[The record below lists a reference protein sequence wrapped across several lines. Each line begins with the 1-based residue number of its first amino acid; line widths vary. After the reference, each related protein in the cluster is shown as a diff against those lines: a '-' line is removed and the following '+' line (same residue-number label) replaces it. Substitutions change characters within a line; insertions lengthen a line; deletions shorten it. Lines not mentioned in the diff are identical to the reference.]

1 MTNIYVDNKKI
12 SFELFRYVAEQFSS
26 CMNDNLY
33 VYDIQ
38 NDTYYI
44 TEGATKRFA
53 VPGSFFNN
61 VLEELKKFVCPDDFP
76 VLEADLKSLINGQK
90 TWHNL
95 NYR

>member
-38 NDTYYI
+38 NDT
-44 TEGATKRFA
+44 
-53 VPGSFFNN
+53 
-61 VLEELKKFVCPDDFP
+61 
-76 VLEADLKSLINGQK
+76 
-90 TWHNL
+90 
-95 NYR
+95 